1 MENPSN
7 FSSVRTGCFRH
18 GAFYSSTG
26 MCPECYRELYAELTA
41 LRAEN
46 EKLRDERDSA
56 IGCRYRAERE
66 LGATRYDL
74 TAERE
79 RSAKLGAGL
88 DESVKLQ
95 SHYAMLLNGLDA
107 GERMQ
112 FAGAQEWLDRLTA
125 LATYRHSD
133 EPAKEEGGD

>member
-1 MENPSN
+1 MDSELQA
-7 FSSVRTGCFRH
+7 RH
-18 GAFYSSTG
+18 NKLLEDFAAL
-26 MCPECYRELYAELTA
+26 EAERDA
-41 LRAEN
+41 
-46 EKLRDERDSA
+46 LRDERDSA
-56 IGCRYRAERE
+56 IGDRYRAERE